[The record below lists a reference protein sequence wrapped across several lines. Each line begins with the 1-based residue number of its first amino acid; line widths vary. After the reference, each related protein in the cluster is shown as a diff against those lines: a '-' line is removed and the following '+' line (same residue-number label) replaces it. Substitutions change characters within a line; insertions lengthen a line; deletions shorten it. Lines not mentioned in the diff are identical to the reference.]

1 MASEPEAVVGEAEVP
16 AATEEGLIEE
26 APVAV
31 EGESVAVEDAVP
43 TEGENTAIPADASG
57 VEVASPEG
65 EVIETTAEV
74 PVETADLSPEETET
88 EVPVASS
95 TEEAPA
101 PVEGE
106 GEAAAVVTDP

>member
-1 MASEPEAVVGEAEVP
+1 MP

-43 TEGENTAIPADASG
+43 TEGENTAIPAAASG
-57 VEVASPEG
+57 EEVASPEG